1 MQGLNDLQLEGGSR
15 TAEPVVYRISYAK
28 KTVIYNQE
36 DEEFVANFIAFM
48 KGREKTNVGVIA
60 VYADALAR
68 LSHACPGFSGRLDAP
83 QLDEVALRIDPR
95 GLVHGALVRARQFRA
110 DAPHHED
117 QAIIDFIAN
126 SHVSRCTSAV
136 RKFSAWLRC
145 NDLPPISG
153 RIAALDNDMGRYLAD
168 ARLKGERLE
177 RGIRALRNA
186 MKSSESL
193 RNAMKS
199 SESLRNA
206 MKSSELYE
214 EDAALASTFADHA
227 RLDYAERTTYIYK
240 GAIEAF
246 SRWLKKNNLPPIYGR
261 LGPDEI
267 DRLRKDLERCRWEGV
282 KSTQRSKQA
291 IDALVRM
298 GLGQQEKSVQRAG
311 SPPPFSNASS
321 RSWPDWDEGGPP
333 STNQPYGHGGF
344 GTPESDFFTGLPWE
358 QPQTPGRGAGVWEAY
373 NRPQESGST
382 YAGLSSLR
390 YAGPYGNREFD
401 PNTPQSVV
409 GPAQPSGWGAGV
421 EEAYNRPQ
429 ESSSTYAGLSSLVYG
444 VAYGNREFDPDTPQS
459 VVGPSHVADPEIVE
473 VDNYPSPQAP
483 ISGVAQRL
491 AEEDSWLHDID
502 FYHYSQVLAQELHGQ
517 HNAHLLGFIDPQQVR
532 LLTEGTPRQQEAVRE
547 RIAGPQILFLPV
559 NVGDLHWSLLVV
571 NRGTRQAFHYDSAVP
586 PQHAHRATNTPQ
598 FQQAARVATALG
610 VGTPMGMPTALQP
623 DNNTCGD
630 HVLYGMETLAR
641 RVISEEVFRHP
652 GMDLSTIEPDRQ
664 HVINVLTQAER
675 FRAEIAQPRQV
686 PGGSDLPAP
695 GAYPDLSYHVGGN
708 WQHGNQRASP
718 LVMNIME
725 NHGLMPSPYVPQTYM
740 LIHDQRYMAT
750 LHGNEVWLTQTLNLG

>member
-1 MQGLNDLQLEGGSR
+1 MQGLNDLQLERGSW
-15 TAEPVVYRISYAK
+15 TAEPVVYHISYAK

-36 DEEFVANFIAFM
+36 DKEFVANFLAFLKRQGQTNDGAIA
-48 KGREKTNVGVIA
+48 E
-60 VYADALAR
+60 YADALAR

-117 QAIIDFIAN
+117 QAIIDWVAN
-126 SHVSRCTSAV
+126 SHESYCASAV

-168 ARLKGERLE
+168 ARSKKRARLE

-186 MKSSESL
+186 IKSPD
-193 RNAMKS
+193 
-199 SESLRNA
+199 
-206 MKSSELYE
+206 LYE
-214 EDAALASTFADHA
+214 EDNALASTFGDRAPA
-227 RLDYAERTTYIYK
+227 YEYTERTTAVYK
-240 GAIEAF
+240 TAIRAF
-246 SRWLKKNNLPPIYGR
+246 SRWLRKNNLPPINGR
-261 LGPDEI
+261 LGPDKI
-267 DRLRKDLERCRWEGV
+267 DGLREDLERCRAEEA
-282 KSTQRSKQA
+282 KSMQLSKQA
-291 IDALVRM
+291 IGALERM
-298 GLGQQEKSVQRAG
+298 GLGWGKSAQHAG
-311 SPPPFSNASS
+311 SAHPFSNASS
-321 RSWPDWDEGGPP
+321 HSWPDWDEGGPS
-333 STNQPYGHGGF
+333 STNQPYGHEGF
-344 GTPESDFFTGLPWE
+344 GNAPESDFFKGLPWE
-358 QPQTPGRGAGVWEAY
+358 QPQTPGWGAGVWEAY
-373 NRPQESGST
+373 NRLQESGST

-740 LIHDQRYMAT
+740 LIHGQRYMAT